1 MSNRIVVRSDMDN
14 HVLFSLFKAY
24 YPHATIGEQ
33 EYFEHKHTE
42 LEVSCILTGKGTYNC
57 AGKDYRFSAGDVF
70 HHSGGDIHYFSNIEP
85 DEVISLLVI
94 RFAPRFIWTPS
105 GEWSSSQYLKLF
117 SGNESLS
124 RCIPHDAPAAGIIQG
139 LLHEMF
145 SECQMH
151 APAYDLLV
159 KAKLMAVL
167 ANMVRH
173 FSSELQVDTISIASQ
188 RHLSQMEMSMNH
200 IHSHLDEP
208 LTLDQ
213 LAKEACMSRSY
224 YSTIFKALNGVS
236 VWEYIVARRID
247 LAQYKL
253 ETTGDSIMQISEDCG
268 FTSIANFNRAFK
280 KLTGKTPR
288 EYRQAS
294 AAPAKIKAGRK

>member
-1 MSNRIVVRSDMDN
+1 
-14 HVLFSLFKAY
+14 
-24 YPHATIGEQ
+24 
-33 EYFEHKHTE
+33 
-42 LEVSCILTGKGTYNC
+42 
-57 AGKDYRFSAGDVF
+57 
-70 HHSGGDIHYFSNIEP
+70 
-85 DEVISLLVI
+85 
-94 RFAPRFIWTPS
+94 
-105 GEWSSSQYLKLF
+105 
-117 SGNESLS
+117 
-124 RCIPHDAPAAGIIQG
+124 
-139 LLHEMF
+139 
-145 SECQMH
+145 
-151 APAYDLLV
+151 
-159 KAKLMAVL
+159 
-167 ANMVRH
+167 
-173 FSSELQVDTISIASQ
+173 
-188 RHLSQMEMSMNH
+188 MNH